1 MATPT
6 KINLKIYQGSTYI
19 KVLRWENSTKM
30 YSPITNISK
39 AAPVVITASNHGI
52 PEGWRTKITGAL
64 GMKEINTT
72 EYVIASE
79 VTSNTVVVN
88 SINSLNYTTYTGGG
102 ILEYNKPVDLSGYTA
117 RMQIREKL
125 TSTTTLD
132 SLTTENGK
140 IFLDNTKKTI
150 SIILSATTTAA
161 YTFKTGVYSLELEK
175 DGIVVPLV
183 YGSVSLDQEV
193 TR

>member
-1 MATPT
+1 
-6 KINLKIYQGSTYI
+6 
-19 KVLRWENSTKM
+19 
-30 YSPITNISK
+30 
-39 AAPVVITASNHGI
+39 
-52 PEGWRTKITGAL
+52 
-64 GMKEINTT
+64 MKEINTT
-72 EYVIASE
+72 EYVVASE

-88 SINSLNYTTYTGGG
+88 SINSLGYTTYSGGG
-102 ILEYNKPVDLSGYTA
+102 ILEYNKPVDLAGYTA

-140 IFLDNTKKTI
+140 ILLDNTKKTI
-150 SIILSATTTAA
+150 TIVLSATATAA
-161 YTFKTGVYSLELEK
+161 YTFKTAVYSLELEK

-183 YGSVSLDQEV
+183 YGPVSLDQEV

>member
-39 AAPVVITASNHGI
+39 AAPVVITASSHGI

-88 SINSLNYTTYTGGG
+88 SINSVGYTTYTGGG

-125 TSTTTLD
+125 TSAAPLD
-132 SLTTENGK
+132 TLTTENGK
-140 IFLDNTKKTI
+140 ILLDNTKKTI
-150 SIILSATTTAA
+150 SIILSATATAA
-161 YTFKTGVYSLELEK
+161 YTFKTGVYSLEMEK